1 MADSLFHT
9 VLRHHAVNK
18 YKKQNKLELEQQV
31 IIQGSRLTVG
41 NQPQTSKNSILA
53 SGFCTSLAIL
63 ASENL

>member
-53 SGFCTSLAIL
+53 N
-63 ASENL
+63 ENL